1 MKSKAGLDT
10 GIDKSR
16 VGLKKKTPT
25 DVDDPA
31 KLEAEKKKKP
41 SVPKVT
47 RRSRTPK
54 KKTNTDE
61 KEQKPVKKTP
71 PPSTR
76 AKSRPK
82 TSGNFAAN
90 KKSDVPIKN
99 GKGGKV
105 ELKKQSVTIVKRDSG
120 ETPEVK
126 DIELQG
132 DVAAEVEVQ
141 TADFAEIQTEE
152 VVAEVEVKIE
162 EVVTEVQTEEVVAE
176 VQTVEV
182 VAEVVAEVEVNTEEV
197 VAEVEVV
204 TEEVVVEVQT
214 EEVVAEIEVKTEEVV
229 AEVQTEEVVVEV
241 EVKTEEVIEV
251 EVKAEE

>member
-54 KKTNTDE
+54 KKINTDE

-182 VAEVVAEVEVNTEEV
+182 VAEVEVNTEEV

-204 TEEVVVEVQT
+204 TEEVVAEVQT

>member
-54 KKTNTDE
+54 KKINTDE

-182 VAEVVAEVEVNTEEV
+182 VAEVEVNTEEV